1 MPFFGVSLETL
12 SAHRPMAMT
21 TLALVPVVIPVSY
34 VLYTSWTVY
43 RNTTSTSGRLA
54 SRQETFASATS
65 HPAEPHSLPAEVK
78 DDPSRWVV
86 TYERVVSKPLSP
98 SSLAYRPEKPQSSG
112 PTTQPSRL
120 LQEVLRSM
128 QKAFS
133 RTPQAIIIRGALS
146 EPRNKGSFDRAW
158 IDNLCFQPGDIVNGV
173 YRVSCSTKEQ
183 TTGSE
188 RVELLIDIP
197 PSYKGPRVRG
207 LILAAIEPASGGTTS
222 HQGPAEERIVLVN
235 ETWMW
240 RLADEKRTLLESSIG
255 RWFHRLLA
263 GWLILKGVSGVY
275 GRRKEM

>member
-1 MPFFGVSLETL
+1 MV
-12 SAHRPMAMT
+12 MT
-21 TLALVPVVIPVSY
+21 ALALLPVVVPVGY
-34 VLYTSWTVY
+34 VLYTSWAVY
-43 RNTTSTSGRLA
+43 RNTTSISGRLA
-54 SRQETFASATS
+54 PRQEAFASETS

-78 DDPSRWVV
+78 NNPSQWVV
-86 TYERVVSKPLSP
+86 TYERVVSKPLSS
-98 SSLAYRPEKPQSSG
+98 SSLAYRPEEPQLSG

-120 LQEVLRSM
+120 LQEVSRSM

-146 EPRNKGSFDRAW
+146 EPLNKGSFDRAW
-158 IDNLCFQPGDIVNGV
+158 IDNLCFKPGDIVNGV
-173 YRVSCSTKEQ
+173 YKVSCSTKEQ
-183 TTGSE
+183 TTGVE

-207 LILAAIEPASGGTTS
+207 LILAAIEPASCVRS
-222 HQGPAEERIVLVN
+222 SYKGPAEERILVVN

-240 RLADEKRTLLESSIG
+240 RLADEKPTLLESSIG

-275 GRRKEM
+275 GRKKEM